1 MYYTSFIDGPQ
12 EKQIKSGP
20 ETPSKIFVE
29 TILALIWNNT
39 LMFSPLFQIVINDS
53 ASHERL
59 TVASTKV
66 FLGLELSLD

>member
-1 MYYTSFIDGPQ
+1 MDGPQ
-12 EKQIKSGP
+12 EKQITNGP
-20 ETPSKIFVE
+20 ETPAKIFVE

-39 LMFSPLFQIVINDS
+39 PMFSLLFQIVKKNS
-53 ASHERL
+53 ASHEHL